1 MNTPMLQFDLK
12 ENRFLKVVLLF
23 NFNTSMDRSG
33 IFCFAHRTRETFR
46 RRYVLTEIAFEIW
59 LRIIAQYLFLFTT

>member
-12 ENRFLKVVLLF
+12 ENRFLF

-33 IFCFAHRTRETFR
+33 IFCFVHRTRETFR